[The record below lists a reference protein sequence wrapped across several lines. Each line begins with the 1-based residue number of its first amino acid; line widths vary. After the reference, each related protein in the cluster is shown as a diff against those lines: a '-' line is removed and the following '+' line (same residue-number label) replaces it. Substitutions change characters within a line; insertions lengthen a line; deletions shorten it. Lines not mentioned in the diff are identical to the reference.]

1 MGAGARWARAVAILR
16 AMKSGLHMIVLGAG
30 IVGLFTALLLRQRGV
45 AVTVFDP
52 AAQAARQSSWAGG
65 GIVSPLWPW
74 NEPPQVQQ
82 WALQAHH
89 VYPDWAERLRV
100 ETGIDV
106 EYRRT
111 GICWLL
117 AESEQALA
125 EAWHQQWQLPF
136 TRTASGLSSAQLGQV
151 RNPRLGR
158 ALAVA
163 GQLAGVD
170 LQLGTT
176 VEPVLR
182 DGRVIGVRR
191 ADGQILPAD
200 AVIVAAG
207 AWSAAVMATVGLS
220 CDVQPVKGQM
230 LLFAPTPDAP
240 RLGPVKIS
248 RAVYLIPVPMA
259 KSWSAARSNMPASTP
274 PPPTRRVASCTT
286 RPWRCGRTW
295 RAIASPANGPAC
307 ARAVA
312 QCHKSTSRP
321 SPACGRISGTFATAS
336 PWRRP
341 RRPHLWKKCWHRFRA
356 C

>member
-1 MGAGARWARAVAILR
+1 M
-16 AMKSGLHMIVLGAG
+16 
-30 IVGLFTALLLRQRGV
+30 
-45 AVTVFDP
+45 
-52 AAQAARQSSWAGG
+52 
-65 GIVSPLWPW
+65 
-74 NEPPQVQQ
+74 
-82 WALQAHH
+82 
-89 VYPDWAERLRV
+89 YPDWAERLRV

-207 AWSAAVMATVGLS
+207 LG
-220 CDVQPVKGQM
+220 
-230 LLFAPTPDAP
+230 
-240 RLGPVKIS
+240 RL
-248 RAVYLIPVPMA
+248 R
-259 KSWSAARSNMPASTP
+259 
-274 PPPTRRVASCTT
+274 
-286 RPWRCGRTW
+286 
-295 RAIASPANGPAC
+295 
-307 ARAVA
+307 
-312 QCHKSTSRP
+312 
-321 SPACGRISGTFATAS
+321 
-336 PWRRP
+336 
-341 RRPHLWKKCWHRFRA
+341 
-356 C
+356 

>member
-1 MGAGARWARAVAILR
+1 
-16 AMKSGLHMIVLGAG
+16 MIVLGAG

-158 ALAVA
+158 
-163 GQLAGVD
+163 
-170 LQLGTT
+170 
-176 VEPVLR
+176 
-182 DGRVIGVRR
+182 
-191 ADGQILPAD
+191 
-200 AVIVAAG
+200 
-207 AWSAAVMATVGLS
+207 
-220 CDVQPVKGQM
+220 
-230 LLFAPTPDAP
+230 
-240 RLGPVKIS
+240 
-248 RAVYLIPVPMA
+248 
-259 KSWSAARSNMPASTP
+259 
-274 PPPTRRVASCTT
+274 
-286 RPWRCGRTW
+286 PWRW
-295 RAIASPANGPAC
+295 RGNWPGWTCSLAPLLNPFCVTGA
-307 ARAVA
+307 
-312 QCHKSTSRP
+312 
-321 SPACGRISGTFATAS
+321 
-336 PWRRP
+336 
-341 RRPHLWKKCWHRFRA
+341 
-356 C
+356 